1 MADSSNEDR
10 NIWIRSYILK
20 MNKMKKTL
28 YFLILFPFFLASC
41 SEDWIDLK
49 PTTQVVSIEAIRNLV
64 DADYAIN
71 GIYSTLQ
78 SYEYYGARMQYY
90 ADVTG
95 DDMQATGTNKRSS
108 QFYMMISNTD
118 NVYTSLWAMPYRVI
132 RYANNILAQID
143 DLQVT
148 SAEEAKKNDLKGQ
161 ALALRALAL
170 FDLTRVYG
178 STYLKDN
185 GASLGACIITEP
197 VGPDFM
203 PERSTVSEC
212 YTQVI
217 SDLTTAIPLLKQT
230 KNDGKINRWAA
241 KTLLSRVYL
250 YKGDNDNSLL
260 QAEEAI
266 TGAMAN
272 GYRLW
277 TNAEY
282 ASATGAWK
290 SKFTPEVLFE
300 VVNTVSDRAGNDGI
314 AYLMLRSGYND
325 IVLTEAFL
333 TLLGEDPSDVRHG
346 LTKLETSSSS
356 YNKTRPVYLL
366 KYTGPDSDVRN
377 ANIPIIRISE
387 AYLNAAESAVKLEN
401 NDKAIQYLDPVVK
414 RANPANTVEGTTVT
428 LEQVIKERR
437 KEFVGEGHRQFDAMR
452 NNETVTR
459 TGGWHVSGLIEEVKS
474 YNRNYFHA
482 ILPIPRYEMDAN
494 TNMEQNPGY
503 SR

>member
-1 MADSSNEDR
+1 MADSSSKDY
-10 NIWIRSYILK
+10 NIWTGSYILN
-20 MNKMKKTL
+20 MNEMKKIL
-28 YFLILFPFFLASC
+28 YVLILLPFFLYSC
-41 SEDWIDLK
+41 SEDWVDLK
-49 PTTQVVSIEAIRNLV
+49 PTTEVVSLEAIKNLV

-71 GIYSTLQ
+71 GIYSTFQ

-118 NVYTSLWAMPYRVI
+118 NVYTSLWAMPFRVM
-132 RYANNILAQID
+132 RYANNILSQID
-143 DLQVT
+143 ALEVT
-148 SAEEAKKNDLKGQ
+148 PAEEAKKNDIKGQ

-170 FDLTRVYG
+170 FDLTRVFG
-178 STYLKDN
+178 NTYLKDN
-185 GASLGACIITEP
+185 GASLGGCIITEP
-197 VGPDFM
+197 VGPDYM
-203 PERSTVSEC
+203 PERSTVSQC
-212 YTQVI
+212 YAQVI
-217 SDLTTAIPLLKQT
+217 SDLTTAIPLLGEA

-250 YKGDNDNSLL
+250 YKGDNANALT

-266 TGAMAN
+266 TGATGK

-277 TNAEY
+277 TNTEY
-282 ASATGAWK
+282 ASATAAWK

-300 VVNTVSDRAGNDGI
+300 VVNNVSDRAGNDGI

-333 TLLGEDPSDVRHG
+333 TLLNEDPADVRHG

-366 KYTGPDSDVRN
+366 KYTGPESDVRN
-377 ANIPIIRISE
+377 ANIPVIRISE
-387 AYLNAAESAVKLEN
+387 AYLNAAESAVKLSD
-401 NDKAIQYLDPVVK
+401 NDKAIQYLDPIVK
-414 RANPANTVEGTTVT
+414 RANPANSVTGTVT

-452 NNETVTR
+452 NNETITR
-459 TGGWHVSGLIEEVKS
+459 IGGWHVSGLIEEVKS
-474 YNRNYFHA
+474 YNRDYFHA

-494 TNMEQNPGY
+494 ENMEQNPGY

>member
-1 MADSSNEDR
+1 MNE
-10 NIWIRSYILK
+10 
-20 MNKMKKTL
+20 MKKIL
-28 YFLILFPFFLASC
+28 YLLILLPFFLASC
-41 SEDWIDLK
+41 NEDWLDLK
-49 PTTQVVSIEAIRNLV
+49 PTTEVVSLEAIKNLV

-71 GIYSTLQ
+71 GIYSTFQ

-118 NVYTSLWAMPYRVI
+118 NVYTSLWAKPYEVI
-132 RYANNILAQID
+132 RYANNILEQID
-143 DLQVT
+143 ALEVT
-148 SAEEAKKNDLKGQ
+148 SSEQEKKDDIKGQ

-170 FDLTRVYG
+170 FDATRVFG
-178 STYLKDN
+178 STYQKDN
-185 GASLGACIITEP
+185 GESLGGCIILTA

-203 PERSTVSEC
+203 PARNTVGEC
-212 YTQVI
+212 YTQII
-217 SDLTTAIPLLKQT
+217 SDLTAAIPLLT
-230 KNDGKINRWAA
+230 TSKNDGKINRWAA

-250 YKGDNDNSLL
+250 YKGDNTNALL

-266 TGAMAN
+266 TGATAN

-282 ASATGAWK
+282 ASSTAAWK

-300 VVNTVSDRAGNDGI
+300 VVNNVSDRAGNDGI

-333 TLLGEDPSDVRHG
+333 NLLNEDPDDVRHK

-356 YNKTRPVYLL
+356 YNKTQPVYLL
-366 KYTGPDSDVRN
+366 KYTGPESDVRN
-377 ANIPIIRISE
+377 ANIPVLRISE

-401 NDKAIQYLDPVVK
+401 NDKAIQYLEPIVK
-414 RANPANTVEGTTVT
+414 RANPANSVTGTVT

-437 KEFVGEGHRQFDAMR
+437 KEFVGEGHRQFDALR
-452 NNETVTR
+452 NNETINR
-459 TGGWHVSGLIEEVKS
+459 IGGWHVPGLIEEVKS
-474 YNRNYFHA
+474 YDRDYFHA

-494 TNMEQNPGY
+494 ENMEQNPGY

>member
-1 MADSSNEDR
+1 MADTSYEDR
-10 NIWIRSYILK
+10 YIWIRSYVLK

-28 YFLILFPFFLASC
+28 YFLILSVFFFASC

-49 PTTQVVSIEAIRNLV
+49 PTTQVISLEAIKNLV
-64 DADYAIN
+64 DADYAVN
-71 GIYSTLQ
+71 GIYSTFQ

-108 QFYMMISNTD
+108 QYYMMISNTD

-143 DLQVT
+143 GLQVT
-148 SAEEAKKNDLKGQ
+148 VAEEAKKNDIKGQ
-161 ALALRALAL
+161 ALSLRALAL

-178 STYLKDN
+178 STYQKDN

-197 VGPDFM
+197 VDPEYM
-203 PERSTVSEC
+203 PRRNTVSEC

-217 SDLTTAIPLLKQT
+217 SDLTTAIPLLNET

-241 KTLLSRVYL
+241 KILLSRVYL
-250 YKGDNDNSLL
+250 YKGDNANALL

-266 TGAMAN
+266 TGAIAN

-277 TNAEY
+277 TNDEY
-282 ASATGAWK
+282 ASATAAWK
-290 SKFTPEVLFE
+290 DKFTPEVLFE

-314 AYLMLRSGYND
+314 AYLMRRSGYND

-333 TLLGEDPSDVRHG
+333 TLLDEDPDDVRHS

-401 NDKAIQYLDPVVK
+401 NDKAIQYLDPIVK

-428 LEQVIKERR
+428 LEQVIRERR

-459 TGGWHVSGLIEEVKS
+459 IGGWHVSGLIEEVKS
-474 YNRNYFHA
+474 YNRDYFHA

-494 TNMEQNPGY
+494 NNMEQNPGY

>member
-1 MADSSNEDR
+1 MNE
-10 NIWIRSYILK
+10 
-20 MNKMKKTL
+20 MKKIL
-28 YFLILFPFFLASC
+28 YLLILLPFFIVSC
-41 SEDWIDLK
+41 SEDWLDLK
-49 PTTQVVSIEAIRNLV
+49 PTTQVVSLEAIKNLV
-64 DADYAIN
+64 DADYAVN
-71 GIYSTLQ
+71 GIYSTFQ

-108 QFYMMISNTD
+108 QYYMMISNTD
-118 NVYTSLWAMPYRVI
+118 NVYTSLWAMPYEVI

-143 DLQVT
+143 ALQIT
-148 SAEEAKKNDLKGQ
+148 PSEQAKKDDIKGQ

-170 FDLTRVYG
+170 FDVTRVFG
-178 STYLKDN
+178 NTYLKDN
-185 GASLGACIITEP
+185 GASLGGCIITEA
-197 VGPDFM
+197 VGPDYM
-203 PERSTVSEC
+203 PKRNTVSEC
-212 YTQVI
+212 YTQI
-217 SDLTTAIPLLKQT
+217 INDLTAAIPLLTAT

-250 YKGDNDNSLL
+250 YKGDNTNALQ

-266 TGAMAN
+266 TGALAN

-282 ASATGAWK
+282 ASATAAWK

-314 AYLMLRSGYND
+314 AYLLYRGGYND

-333 TLLGEDPSDVRHG
+333 DLLNEDPLDVRNK

-356 YNKTRPVYLL
+356 YNKTKPVYLL

-377 ANIPIIRISE
+377 ANVPVIRISE

-401 NDKAIQYLDPVVK
+401 NDKAVQYLDPIVK
-414 RANPANTVEGTTVT
+414 RANPANSVTGTVT

-437 KEFVGEGHRQFDAMR
+437 KEFVGEGHRQFDALR
-452 NNETVTR
+452 NNETINR
-459 TGGWHVSGLIEEVKS
+459 IGGWHVPGLVEEVKS

-494 TNMEQNPGY
+494 ENMDQNPGY